1 MTRHRRLAYLAL
13 IYNAVVW
20 GCAFPIVKP
29 AFDYLTPMQYLFF
42 RFLTA
47 GLISLPYF
55 LYHII
60 RFRPSFSFSLKVLL
74 LELFGLPLPL
84 YLLYSGLDKTTA
96 LEASLIGA
104 TGPIFVILGGIIFLH
119 ERESKREW
127 QGLALTLFG
136 SLMLVADPLLTGNN
150 TDTVSSTYGNLLIIA
165 YNVIYAIYAV
175 IAKKFYRRTPAY
187 YFGSLV
193 YLLTAGIYALFLT
206 STHSLP
212 SYHLLITNYQVL
224 LPVLY
229 MAIPGGFVAFIFYLY
244 AQSKIEVSE
253 ANLFTYLNGA
263 VAIPASFLLL
273 GEVPSPLTLIAIILI
288 AYGVYRAEALSTGR
302 QVKKH

>member
-1 MTRHRRLAYLAL
+1 MLKNRKLAYLAL
-13 IYNAVVW
+13 TYNAIIW

-29 AFDYLTPMQYLFF
+29 AFDFLTPMQYLYF
-42 RFLTA
+42 RFFVA

-55 LYHII
+55 LYHFL
-60 RFRPSFSFSLKVLL
+60 RFRPTFAYSLKVLL

-84 YLLYSGLDKTTA
+84 YLLYTGLDKTTA

-104 TGPIFVILGGIIFLH
+104 TGPIFVVLGGIIFLH

-127 QGLALTLFG
+127 QGLALSLFG
-136 SLMLVADPLLTGNN
+136 SLLLVADPLITGHN
-150 TDTVSSTYGNLLIIA
+150 TNTLGSTYGNLLIIA

-193 YLLTAGIYALFLT
+193 YLLTAGIYYLILNNAN
-206 STHSLP
+206 SLP
-212 SYHLLITNYQVL
+212 PLDLLISNSSIL
-224 LPVLY
+224 IPVLY

-273 GEVPSPLTLIAIILI
+273 SEVPSPLAIVAIILI
-288 AYGVYRAEALSTGR
+288 TFGVYRAEL
-302 QVKKH
+302 KKT